1 MLSRAHIICSV
12 VLLQFTVVS
21 PVSAKADPGDI
32 ELYESEKFALGLGAA
47 IVKFDTKVKFT
58 DKQSGDSVFLD
69 PEGNLDLP
77 EISNVTT
84 IYGGYSF
91 NPRHSIGFSYFRIN
105 RESTLI
111 DFDKNFDDV
120 RIIGNATIADKTSFY
135 RLDYGYTLFN
145 NATSKIKLDVGVY
158 GLDLKLAFDAEGSI
172 TIRDIPIASDSMHK
186 EAEVFA
192 PLPMVGVNILY
203 SFTPQWSLATKVT
216 FVGGSY
222 EDVSANVLQTT
233 INTRYRFTKHVGLI
247 FGLAYFDATVD
258 IEDDLENTNITY
270 GYDGGYI
277 GMHFLI

>member
-1 MLSRAHIICSV
+1 MRSKPYIFGLII
-12 VLLQFTVVS
+12 LLQLLTSATVQADS
-21 PVSAKADPGDI
+21 DPGVID
-32 ELYESEKFALGLGAA
+32 LYDSEKFVLGVGAA
-47 IVKFDTKVKFT
+47 IVKFDTKIKFT

-77 EISNVTT
+77 EISHVTT

-91 NPRHSIGFSYFRIN
+91 NPRHSIGFSYFKIN

-145 NATSKIKLDVGVY
+145 NATSKIKLDAGVY
-158 GLDLKLAFDAEGSI
+158 GLDLKLVFDAEGSI
-172 TIRDIPIASDSMHK
+172 SIRDTVIASNTIHK

-192 PLPMVGVNILY
+192 PLPMIGVNILY
-203 SFTPQWSLATKVT
+203 SFTPKWSLATKVT

-247 FGLAYFDATVD
+247 FGIAYFDAVVD
-258 IEDDLENTNITY
+258 IDDGVEKTDISY

-277 GMHFLI
+277 GMHFLV